1 MIFSTTLEMKD
12 TLTIGRKL
20 PGSVGSIPSRLMTGI
35 RMDLFWALARLLS
48 RWIDCKLLL
57 GVAAICPGALAGGT
71 YICAYITETD
81 WGLNTY
87 ICAFIT
93 ETDWGLNSEP
103 PSESAHG
110 FNLCSYA
117 LSLDKHRLWK

>member
-35 RMDLFWALARLLS
+35 RMDLFWALARLLP

-57 GVAAICPGALAGGT
+57 GVAAICPGSLAGGT
-71 YICAYITETD
+71 SAEGRVRSTLLISRLVL
-81 WGLNTY
+81 WGYNL
-87 ICAFIT
+87 A
-93 ETDWGLNSEP
+93 L
-103 PSESAHG
+103 G
-110 FNLCSYA
+110 FELAWAVIYPGVWAVIYPCIIYPRSF
-117 LSLDKHRLWK
+117 